1 MKERGIALLVAI
13 FALAVVGALVAAA
26 FQIGLLEQRIGRNSV
41 YAAEAAEAAEAG
53 AALVLADW
61 EAYPDIGA
69 LAVAESVTLARTRLG
84 DHVDFQPT
92 LVRLTDGLYLVRSQG
107 TRTDAAG
114 NVLAQ
119 RSVATLARTTA
130 EGVVPLDQRSWVQ
143 VY

>member
-1 MKERGIALLVAI
+1 MALAVAI
-13 FALAVVGALVAAA
+13 FVLALVGALVAAA

-41 YAAEAAEAAEAG
+41 YAAQAAYAAEAG
-53 AALVLADW
+53 AAMVLADW
-61 EAYPDIGA
+61 ERYPEIGA
-69 LAVAESVTLARTRLG
+69 LAVTDSVTLASAGLG
-84 DHVDFQPT
+84 GRVAFQPT
-92 LVRLTDGLYLVRSQG
+92 VVRLTDGLYLIRSQG

-130 EGVVPLDQRSWVQ
+130 EGAAPLAQRSWVQ